1 MFQLVHF
8 KHSFYQQLRN
18 RIFCLTFLALL
29 AGWFCLPTWPGSLR
43 IADSR
48 KPRTT
53 YVLAFICTI
62 VVPSV
67 YQLFCSGLLRCSVM
81 YVSALQNT
89 ARPLG
94 ERFFRF
100 GHVLPTAT
108 MLRNGLPVFS
118 AFLFDFA
125 TSPLLIP
132 TCSSPKICTQ
142 SWHLKTCHSGW

>member
-29 AGWFCLPTWPGSLR
+29 AGWFCLPTWPGSSR

-48 KPRTT
+48 QPRTT

-62 VVPSV
+62 VLPYV
-67 YQLFCSGLLRCSVM
+67 YQLFCSGLLRCSGM

-89 ARPLG
+89 VRPLG

-100 GHVLPTAT
+100 GHVLPDGDHAKEWVAC
-108 MLRNGLPVFS
+108 LQ
-118 AFLFDFA
+118 FLFDFA

-132 TCSSPKICTQ
+132 TCPSPTICTQ
-142 SWHLKTCHSGW
+142 SWQPKTCHSGC